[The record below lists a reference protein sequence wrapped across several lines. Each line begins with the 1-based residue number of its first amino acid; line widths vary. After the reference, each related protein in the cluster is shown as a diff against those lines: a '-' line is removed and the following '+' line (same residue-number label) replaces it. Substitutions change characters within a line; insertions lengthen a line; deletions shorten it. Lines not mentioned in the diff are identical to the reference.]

1 MMFRRGLFFARRRCC
16 LHADLGSGVL
26 GLALGAF
33 KARGPSNAAVLARFL
48 GKARLLTP
56 AACALAV
63 ERARVRCALSR
74 ALVHARAFRCL
85 CS

>member
-1 MMFRRGLFFARRRCC
+1 MPISDQAFWALPLVRSRL
-16 LHADLGSGVL
+16 GVL
-26 GLALGAF
+26 
-33 KARGPSNAAVLARFL
+33 SNAAVLARFL